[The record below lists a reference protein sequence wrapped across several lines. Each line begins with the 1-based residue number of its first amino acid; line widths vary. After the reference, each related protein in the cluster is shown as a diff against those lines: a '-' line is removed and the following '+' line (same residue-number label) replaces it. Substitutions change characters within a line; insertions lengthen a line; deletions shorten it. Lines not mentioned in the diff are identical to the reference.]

1 MTMKTAFAFIAA
13 LFFSASAQAQ
23 SAENIKKIETYLNN
37 MQSMEAEFVQMSSNG
52 GTAEGRLFIEKPN
65 KIRMEYA
72 APTNVL
78 IVGDGNYIVY
88 NDTDLDQVTHI
99 DYEDIPATLI
109 LAKDIKIDGKKI
121 KVADFYQDS
130 GTTSITL
137 DYAEKGDLGPITLVF
152 SNNPMEL
159 KQWKIVDPQS
169 VEVTV
174 SLYNIKKDGALDEK
188 LFKFKDK
195 KSSPKNYKKKR

>member
-37 MQSMEAEFVQMSSNG
+37 MQSMEAEFVQMSRNG

>member
-1 MTMKTAFAFIAA
+1 MKKWLLLISA
-13 LFFSASAQAQ
+13 LFFSSQAQAQ

-37 MQSMEAEFVQMSSNG
+37 IQSLEATFVQMSSNG

-72 APTNVL
+72 DPTNVL
-78 IVGDGNYIVY
+78 IVGDGKYIVY

-109 LAKDIKIDGKKI
+109 LANDIKIDGKNI
-121 KVADFYQDS
+121 KVSDFYQDS

-137 DYAEKGDLGPITLVF
+137 DYANNGDVGPITLVF

-169 VEVTV
+169 VEVSV
-174 SLYNIKKDGALDEK
+174 SLYETKKDLKLDEK
-188 LFKFKDK
+188 LFKFKK
-195 KSSPKNYKKKR
+195 AKSGPLNYKKKK

>member
-1 MTMKTAFAFIAA
+1 MKTAFAFIAA